1 MLEGFHTHA
10 DPRLIVGFDKSDDAS
25 VYVLDENTALIQTTD
40 FFPPIVDDPYL
51 YGRIAATNAL
61 SDVYAMGGEPKLA
74 LNILC
79 AADAMDDATI
89 REILRGGYDTA
100 YEAGAI
106 ITGGHTIR
114 GAEPIYGLA
123 VSGFVHPE
131 KVLTNSNAKPGDVL
145 QLKVLRLGDVIELSI
160 TLAARPEQPTLTR
173 EQQSEFYR
181 LLLLLNPQE
190 KTATVNVPE
199 VRRHMLRLAQMGLA
213 DKDEYG
219 SCVLYM
225 VAEKTLI
232 RIKSTERSL
241 TISNN
246 HPEIP
251 DAHLRADHFKRD
263 DERLPEKL
271 TELLLQAD
279 YYRP

>member
-1 MLEGFHTHA
+1 MK
-10 DPRLIVGFDKSDDAS
+10 RLLLLFLSALSCATAS
-25 VYVLDENTALIQTTD
+25 PQALLGLRAEPTA
-40 FFPPIVDDPYL
+40 PYL
-51 YGRIAATNAL
+51 QEHYAEHIPAGTGLSVISTAEHTPAAEAL
-61 SDVYAMGGEPKLA
+61 RRGDI
-74 LNILC
+74 ILSINGKSLS
-79 AADAMDDATI
+79 TKT
-89 REILRGGYDTA
+89 EL
-100 YEAGAI
+100 EELVQ
-106 ITGGHTIR
+106 H
-114 GAEPIYGLA
+114 
-123 VSGFVHPE
+123 
-131 KVLTNSNAKPGDVL
+131 AKPGDVL

>member
-1 MLEGFHTHA
+1 MSMQTFL
-10 DPRLIVGFDKSDDAS
+10 
-25 VYVLDENTALIQTTD
+25 YTAIIGSALSFATAAPQALLGLRAEPTA
-40 FFPPIVDDPYL
+40 PYL
-51 YGRIAATNAL
+51 QEHYAEHIPAGTGLSVISTAEHTPAAEAL
-61 SDVYAMGGEPKLA
+61 RRGDI
-74 LNILC
+74 ILSINGKPLS
-79 AADAMDDATI
+79 TK
-89 REILRGGYDTA
+89 
-100 YEAGAI
+100 
-106 ITGGHTIR
+106 
-114 GAEPIYGLA
+114 AELEEL
-123 VSGFVHPE
+123 VQH
-131 KVLTNSNAKPGDVL
+131 AKPGDVL

>member
-1 MLEGFHTHA
+1 MK
-10 DPRLIVGFDKSDDAS
+10 RLLLLLLPALSFA
-25 VYVLDENTALIQTTD
+25 TAAPQALLGLRAEPTA
-40 FFPPIVDDPYL
+40 PYL
-51 YGRIAATNAL
+51 QEHYAEHIPAGTGLSVISTAEHTPAAEVLRRGDIIL
-61 SDVYAMGGEPKLA
+61 SINGKTLSSKAELA
-74 LNILC
+74 ELLQHC
-79 AADAMDDATI
+79 
-89 REILRGGYDTA
+89 
-100 YEAGAI
+100 
-106 ITGGHTIR
+106 
-114 GAEPIYGLA
+114 
-123 VSGFVHPE
+123 
-131 KVLTNSNAKPGDVL
+131 KPCDVL

-160 TLAARPEQPTLTR
+160 TLATRPEQPILTR

-190 KTATVNVPE
+190 KTATLNVPE
-199 VRRHMLRLAQMGLA
+199 VRRQMLRLAEMGLA

-225 VAEKTLI
+225 AVEKTLI

>member
-1 MLEGFHTHA
+1 MK
-10 DPRLIVGFDKSDDAS
+10 RLLLLFLSALSCATAS
-25 VYVLDENTALIQTTD
+25 PQALLGLRAEPTA
-40 FFPPIVDDPYL
+40 PYL
-51 YGRIAATNAL
+51 QEHYAEHIPAGTGLSVISTAEHTPAAEALRRGDIILSINGKAL
-61 SDVYAMGGEPKLA
+61 STK
-74 LNILC
+74 
-79 AADAMDDATI
+79 
-89 REILRGGYDTA
+89 
-100 YEAGAI
+100 
-106 ITGGHTIR
+106 
-114 GAEPIYGLA
+114 AELEEL
-123 VSGFVHPE
+123 VQH
-131 KVLTNSNAKPGDVL
+131 AKPGDVL
-145 QLKVLRLGDVIELSI
+145 QLKVLRLGGVIELSI

>member
-1 MLEGFHTHA
+1 MK
-10 DPRLIVGFDKSDDAS
+10 RLLLLFLSALSCATAS
-25 VYVLDENTALIQTTD
+25 PQALLGLRAEPTA
-40 FFPPIVDDPYL
+40 PYL
-51 YGRIAATNAL
+51 QEHYAEHIPAGTGLSVISTAEHTPAAEALRRGDIILSINGKAL
-61 SDVYAMGGEPKLA
+61 STK
-74 LNILC
+74 
-79 AADAMDDATI
+79 
-89 REILRGGYDTA
+89 
-100 YEAGAI
+100 
-106 ITGGHTIR
+106 
-114 GAEPIYGLA
+114 AELEEL
-123 VSGFVHPE
+123 VQHS
-131 KVLTNSNAKPGDVL
+131 TPGDVL

-279 YYRP
+279 YYHP

>member
-1 MLEGFHTHA
+1 MK
-10 DPRLIVGFDKSDDAS
+10 RLLLLLLPALSFA
-25 VYVLDENTALIQTTD
+25 TAAPQALLGLRAEPTA
-40 FFPPIVDDPYL
+40 PYL
-51 YGRIAATNAL
+51 QEHYAEHIPAGTGLSVISTAEHTPAAEVLRRGDIIL
-61 SDVYAMGGEPKLA
+61 SINGKTLSTKTELEELVQHS
-74 LNILC
+74 
-79 AADAMDDATI
+79 T
-89 REILRGGYDTA
+89 
-100 YEAGAI
+100 
-106 ITGGHTIR
+106 
-114 GAEPIYGLA
+114 
-123 VSGFVHPE
+123 
-131 KVLTNSNAKPGDVL
+131 PGDVL

-160 TLAARPEQPTLTR
+160 TLTARPEQPTLTR
-173 EQQSEFYR
+173 EQQSAFYR

-190 KTATVNVPE
+190 KTATLNVPE
-199 VRRHMLRLAQMGLA
+199 VRRQMLRLAEMGLA

-225 VAEKTLI
+225 AVEKTLI

>member
-1 MLEGFHTHA
+1 MK
-10 DPRLIVGFDKSDDAS
+10 RLLLLFLPALSCATAS
-25 VYVLDENTALIQTTD
+25 PQALLGLRAEPTA
-40 FFPPIVDDPYL
+40 PYL
-51 YGRIAATNAL
+51 QEHYAEHIPAGTGLSVISTAEHTPAAEAL
-61 SDVYAMGGEPKLA
+61 RRGDI
-74 LNILC
+74 ILSINGKSLS
-79 AADAMDDATI
+79 TK
-89 REILRGGYDTA
+89 
-100 YEAGAI
+100 
-106 ITGGHTIR
+106 
-114 GAEPIYGLA
+114 AELEELVQHA
-123 VSGFVHPE
+123 
-131 KVLTNSNAKPGDVL
+131 NPGDEL